1 MIKYNEVARTVN
13 PKRAAVASAEKLL
26 RTKTK
31 ELAKTKLEV
40 EQLSVEL
47 ASLTEQFQEKTSNQ
61 KKLKERAETMEARL
75 SAAEKLLTGLESER
89 LRWAKEM
96 NELDESMT
104 NLVGDCLLTSSFLS
118 YSGAFTFEF
127 RKKFTYDT
135 LYEDLKARNIPVS
148 QSFRLENLL
157 TTDVQLGKWA
167 SEGLPTDDL
176 SVQNGILTTKASR
189 YPLCIDP
196 QMQAVRW
203 IKQREGKNLVGK
215 IKTFSD
221 ADFLKQLELAV
232 KYGLPFL
239 FENVGEHLDPVI
251 DNVLERRITERNGTK
266 TVRIGDSDV
275 EWDDNFRLYMTSKL
289 PNPSYGPEVS
299 GKTMIVNYGV
309 TLIGLQEQLLN
320 VTVKMERPDLEMQ
333 RKSLVQETAVNKSLL
348 KDLED
353 TLLLE
358 LSSASGEILDNVEL
372 IATLDETKYKAKEIS
387 CKLEEAK
394 AASEKLVLARQAYE
408 PIAKRGAI
416 LYFVLQNLN
425 KVNSMYEYSLT
436 SYLEVFKTSLAKT
449 RQNNNSGLNASKEAG
464 EDDDNKSFYDN
475 ITRFVNDLT
484 FAVYEFASLGLFERD
499 KLTLSMHMTLQ
510 ILLGDGVVDIEQ
522 VNFFTK
528 GGFKLDGN
536 DDEDSSIMNG
546 AMASMGEP
554 FTKI

>member
-1 MIKYNEVARTVN
+1 M
-13 PKRAAVASAEKLL
+13 
-26 RTKTK
+26 
-31 ELAKTKLEV
+31 
-40 EQLSVEL
+40 
-47 ASLTEQFQEKTSNQ
+47 
-61 KKLKERAETMEARL
+61 
-75 SAAEKLLTGLESER
+75 
-89 LRWAKEM
+89 
-96 NELDESMT
+96 
-104 NLVGDCLLTSSFLS
+104 
-118 YSGAFTFEF
+118 
-127 RKKFTYDT
+127 
-135 LYEDLKARNIPVS
+135 KARNIPVS
-148 QSFRLENLL
+148 PSFRLENLL
-157 TTDVQLGKWA
+157 TTDVELGKWA

-203 IKQREGKNLVGK
+203 IKQREGKNLIGK

-239 FENVGEHLDPVI
+239 FENVGKHLDPVI
-251 DNVLERRITERNGTK
+251 DNVLERRITERNGIK
-266 TVRIGDSDV
+266 TVQIGDSEV

-299 GKTMIVNYGV
+299 GKTMIINYGV
-309 TLIGLQEQLLN
+309 TLVGLQEQLLN
-320 VTVKMERPDLEMQ
+320 VTVKMERPDLELQ
-333 RKSLVQETAVNKSLL
+333 RESLVQETSVNKSLL

-353 TLLLE
+353 TLLME

-372 IATLDETKYKAKEIS
+372 ITTLDETKYKAKEIS

-394 AASEKLVLARQAYE
+394 AASEKLVLARRAYE

-436 SYLEVFKTSLAKT
+436 SYLEVFRSSLAKT
-449 RQNNNSGLNASKEAG
+449 REKNNCGSSTSTDDSKHGHDKSLQNT
-464 EDDDNKSFYDN
+464 
-475 ITRFVNDLT
+475 ITEFVNDLT
-484 FAVYEFASLGLFERD
+484 LAVYEFASLGLFERD

-536 DDEDSSIMNG
+536 ADEDSSSN
-546 AMASMGEP
+546 S
-554 FTKI
+554 KIGRAHV

>member
-1 MIKYNEVARTVN
+1 
-13 PKRAAVASAEKLL
+13 
-26 RTKTK
+26 
-31 ELAKTKLEV
+31 
-40 EQLSVEL
+40 
-47 ASLTEQFQEKTSNQ
+47 
-61 KKLKERAETMEARL
+61 
-75 SAAEKLLTGLESER
+75 
-89 LRWAKEM
+89 
-96 NELDESMT
+96 
-104 NLVGDCLLTSSFLS
+104 
-118 YSGAFTFEF
+118 
-127 RKKFTYDT
+127 
-135 LYEDLKARNIPVS
+135 
-148 QSFRLENLL
+148 
-157 TTDVQLGKWA
+157 
-167 SEGLPTDDL
+167 
-176 SVQNGILTTKASR
+176 
-189 YPLCIDP
+189 
-196 QMQAVRW
+196 
-203 IKQREGKNLVGK
+203 
-215 IKTFSD
+215 
-221 ADFLKQLELAV
+221 
-232 KYGLPFL
+232 
-239 FENVGEHLDPVI
+239 
-251 DNVLERRITERNGTK
+251 
-266 TVRIGDSDV
+266 
-275 EWDDNFRLYMTSKL
+275 MTSKL

-299 GKTMIVNYGV
+299 GKTMIINYGV

-408 PIAKRGAI
+408 PIAKEGAI

-436 SYLEVFKTSLAKT
+436 SYLEVLKPRSQKHDE
-449 RQNNNSGLNASKEAG
+449 NNNSGLNASKEAG

-475 ITRFVNDLT
+475 ITRFGNDLT

-536 DDEDSSIMNG
+536 DDGDSSIMNG

-554 FTKI
+554 FTKIIATFGQNLDCGTWNN

>member
-1 MIKYNEVARTVN
+1 VN
-13 PKRAAVASAEKLL
+13 PKRAAVAFAEKLL

-75 SAAEKLLTGLESER
+75 SAAEKLLKGLESER

-135 LYEDLKARNIPVS
+135 LYEGLKARNIPVS

-275 EWDDNFRLYMTSKL
+275 EWDDN
-289 PNPSYGPEVS
+289 
-299 GKTMIVNYGV
+299 
-309 TLIGLQEQLLN
+309 
-320 VTVKMERPDLEMQ
+320 
-333 RKSLVQETAVNKSLL
+333 
-348 KDLED
+348 
-353 TLLLE
+353 
-358 LSSASGEILDNVEL
+358 
-372 IATLDETKYKAKEIS
+372 
-387 CKLEEAK
+387 
-394 AASEKLVLARQAYE
+394 
-408 PIAKRGAI
+408 
-416 LYFVLQNLN
+416 
-425 KVNSMYEYSLT
+425 
-436 SYLEVFKTSLAKT
+436 
-449 RQNNNSGLNASKEAG
+449 
-464 EDDDNKSFYDN
+464 
-475 ITRFVNDLT
+475 
-484 FAVYEFASLGLFERD
+484 LGY
-499 KLTLSMHMTLQ
+499 
-510 ILLGDGVVDIEQ
+510 I
-522 VNFFTK
+522 
-528 GGFKLDGN
+528 
-536 DDEDSSIMNG
+536 
-546 AMASMGEP
+546 
-554 FTKI
+554 